1 MDEGTKLLAGS
12 CWILGY
18 IAAMSVEGPLY
29 LYTGKSFCSIVDYLN
44 SLAFLQNWYGG
55 LGIAFMRAVYI
66 QNSSIF
72 LMREKQVVFL
82 IAITSLTTTHGLIF
96 LWWFI
101 IYSPTYPDFKPICLG
116 RPMDD
121 PLLHYESLNTISG
134 TNYYIVLSILTFL
147 TSSILLLEMTLY
159 FSIFKFLFAHDK
171 VARVRLALSDST
183 IKKRMKRNAI
193 DLFGH
198 AFIFFLDGCWLIIK
212 VIEAWSAKGSSPALL
227 RHRRWIFKSI
237 FMCMYGILSIIHIG
251 FSSTL
256 RADMI
261 AIFKP
266 YFCFIVWIWN
276 TLRKRSQ

>member
-1 MDEGTKLLAGS
+1 
-12 CWILGY
+12 
-18 IAAMSVEGPLY
+18 MSVKDPLY
-29 LYTGKSFCSIVDYLN
+29 ELTGKSFCNLLDYLN
-44 SLAFLQNWYGG
+44 GLAFLQNWVGG
-55 LGIAFMRAVYI
+55 FAIAFLRAIYI
-66 QNSSIF
+66 QNPWIF
-72 LMREKQVVFL
+72 PMRERRVVFL
-82 IAITSLTTTHGLIF
+82 LGMALLTSTLGF
-96 LWWFI
+96 NYLWYV
-101 IYSPTYPDFKPICLG
+101 IYTPTYPDFKPICLG

-121 PLLHYESLNTISG
+121 PLLHYESLSTLSG

-276 TLRKRSQ
+276 TLRK

>member
-55 LGIAFMRAVYI
+55 LGIAFMRALYI

-72 LMREKQVVFL
+72 PMREKQVVFL
-82 IAITSLTTTHGLIF
+82 IAITSLATTHGLIF

-121 PLLHYESLNTISG
+121 PLLHYESLNTLSG
-134 TNYYIVLSILTFL
+134 TTYYIVLSILTFL

-198 AFIFFLDGCWLIIK
+198 ALIFFLDGCWLIIK

-237 FMCMYGILSIIHIG
+237 SMCMYGILSIIHIG

-276 TLRKRSQ
+276 TLRK